1 MKPQRWLISYD
12 ICDEKRLRQV
22 AAACEAQA
30 SRLQKSLFIAAINK
44 DALQPLR
51 EQLQSAIQSPDRVML
66 RPICRHCLSQERWQ
80 GAGGHP
86 EYREPFWIV

>member
-12 ICDEKRLRQV
+12 ICEEKRLRQI

-30 SRLQKSLFIAAINK
+30 SRLQKSLFLADINK
-44 DALQPLR
+44 DAVPTIR
-51 EQLQSAIQSPDRVML
+51 EQIETIIQSPDRVML
-66 RPICRHCLSQERWQ
+66 RPICRHCLFRERWQ